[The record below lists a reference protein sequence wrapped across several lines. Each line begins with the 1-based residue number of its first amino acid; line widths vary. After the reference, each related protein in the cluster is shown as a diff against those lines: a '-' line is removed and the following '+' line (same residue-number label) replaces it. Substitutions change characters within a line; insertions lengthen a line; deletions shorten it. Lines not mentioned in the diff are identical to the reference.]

1 MPSGMAVSNRGSLAP
16 NLSYRLAI
24 QTPARSGI
32 SSDQARTS
40 NCFELTTFTKAE
52 PTNRDPP
59 HASRP
64 RRSKT
69 TKPLPRKILRL
80 RHPGT
85 PILYS
90 SRTLALA
97 TPSYRCRSL
106 PAPLS
111 ATARCASREVFLTSL
126 QPLSGTTKTLEPR
139 KPGTGSD
146 TRYPENHFDRPPES
160 PFCAGDVDVPF
171 TLRTSKGT
179 LPRHCPT
186 VQPSEP
192 LHLVA

>member
-24 QTPARSGI
+24 QAPARSGI

-52 PTNRDPP
+52 PTNRDPL

-80 RHPGT
+80 RHPGFT
-85 PILYS
+85 PFLLPS
-90 SRTLALA
+90 AAAQTALREGCLTA
-97 TPSYRCRSL
+97 CLTPSGTSKT
-106 PAPLS
+106 PAPHS
-111 ATARCASREVFLTSL
+111 
-126 QPLSGTTKTLEPR
+126 SGTY
-139 KPGTGSD
+139 SD
-146 TRYPENHFDRPPES
+146 TPTLQNRFDRPIKS
-160 PFCAGDVDVPF
+160 PFCTGAFAVPF
-171 TLRTSKGT
+171 TLRTSRALYRVT
-179 LPRHCPT
+179 VPPSSLPSRSTWLPRTSNKTC
-186 VQPSEP
+186 VQRGQSR
-192 LHLVA
+192 